1 VPFSDLLLS
10 IRNLDARLLRVV
22 QVTSIQT
29 NQEPNGD
36 PFRGLYIGEADVY
49 RDLSVGESGADWSPH
64 EPMAVG
70 EPFERLREIFG
81 LSSIELDILLIAL
94 APEISP
100 RYERIYAYLQDDVR
114 RRQPTVDLML
124 TLLYDSAEERLIGR
138 NLFRATYSLQRHGL
152 IHLKGDDLLPLPS
165 HEVFVTRRISAFL
178 LGETGLSE
186 MLARFAYLIA
196 KPVAEEPARVGLLRV
211 AQSDSPLGV
220 RAYFHGQDAAAM
232 RSAATA
238 MAAEL
243 GVPILIAAMGRT
255 AQAMSSESGSAASWL
270 GELLREAV
278 LRQATVYL
286 EDFDAIPTDAARDE
300 ALTVLGEFR
309 GIALLSGA
317 QELRTD
323 RVPLEGVLTVDF
335 PLPDWTERRETW
347 ELDLRAQGVEPP
359 DAGLDALAECFRF
372 SVSQIDEAA
381 ATASLLALYCG
392 EPLSIEHAFEAAR
405 IRSGQKLASLAR
417 KVVPVHG
424 WADLVL
430 PPEVAA
436 QLREMCCRVT
446 HRHQVMGTWGFERK
460 LSGCRGMN
468 ALFHGLSGTGKT
480 MAAEVIAHELG
491 LDLYKIDLAGVVS
504 KYIGE
509 TEKNLDRIFTAAA
522 DANAILFFD
531 EADALFGKRSEVRDA
546 HDRYA
551 NLEVSY
557 LLQKME
563 EYEGISILS
572 TNLRQNLDEAFLR
585 RLTFAISF
593 PFPDE
598 WCRQRIWESTWPAA
612 TPVAP
617 DVDAGWLAASFL
629 LSGGNIRNVAVAAA
643 FLAAED
649 KVAVGLEHVLRAV
662 RSEFQKMGK
671 TLSAAELAPPSA
683 APEEVA
689 A

>member
-1 VPFSDLLLS
+1 L
-10 IRNLDARLLRVV
+10 
-22 QVTSIQT
+22 IQ
-29 NQEPNGD
+29 
-36 PFRGLYIGEADVY
+36 
-49 RDLSVGESGADWSPH
+49 
-64 EPMAVG
+64 
-70 EPFERLREIFG
+70 
-81 LSSIELDILLIAL
+81 
-94 APEISP
+94 
-100 RYERIYAYLQDDVR
+100 
-114 RRQPTVDLML
+114 
-124 TLLYDSAEERLIGR
+124 
-138 NLFRATYSLQRHGL
+138 
-152 IHLKGDDLLPLPS
+152 LKGDDLLPLPS
-165 HEVFVTRRISAFL
+165 HEVFVTRRIAAFL
-178 LGETGLSE
+178 LGETGLGE
-186 MLARFAYLIA
+186 PLARFAYLIA
-196 KPVAEEPARVGLLRV
+196 RPAADEPARAGLVRV
-211 AQSDSPLGV
+211 AQSESPFGL
-220 RAYFHGQDAAAM
+220 RAYFHGRDAAAM
-232 RSAATA
+232 RRAATA
-238 MAAEL
+238 LAAEL
-243 GVPILIAAMGRT
+243 GVPILIAAMGRA
-255 AQAMSSESGSAASWL
+255 AQETSFESGNAASWL
-270 GELLREAV
+270 GELLQEGV
-278 LRQATVYL
+278 LRQAIVYL
-286 EDFDAIPTDAARDE
+286 ENFDAIPTDAARDS
-300 ALTVLGEFR
+300 ALTALGAFR

-323 RVPLEGVLTVDF
+323 RVPLEAVLIVDF
-335 PLPDWTERRETW
+335 PLPDWTERRQTW
-347 ELDLRAQGVEPP
+347 ELDLCEQGVEPP

-381 ATASLLALYCG
+381 ATASLLALYRG
-392 EPLSIEHAFEAAR
+392 EPLSLEHAFEAAR

-424 WADLVL
+424 WDDLVL
-430 PPEVAA
+430 PAEIAG
-436 QLREMCCRVT
+436 QLREICCRVT
-446 HRHQVMGTWGFERK
+446 HRHQVMGRWGFERK
-460 LSGCRGMN
+460 LSGGRGMN

-480 MAAEVIAHELG
+480 MAADVIAHELG

-585 RLTFAISF
+585 RLTFTISF

-598 WCRQRIWESTWPAA
+598 SCRQQIWESIWPAA
-612 TPVAP
+612 TPVAR
-617 DVDAGWLAASFL
+617 DVDAGWLASRFL

-649 KVAVGLEHVLRAV
+649 EDVVQLEHVLRAV
-662 RSEFQKMGK
+662 RAEFQKMGK
-671 TLSAAELAPPSA
+671 TLSAAELAPSSA
-683 APEEVA
+683 TPEEVA

>member
-1 VPFSDLLLS
+1 MSYSAIMSSL
-10 IRNLDARLLRVV
+10 RNLDARLLRVV
-22 QVTSIQT
+22 QVTRVQT
-29 NQEPNGD
+29 NLEPGGD
-36 PFRGLYIGEADVY
+36 PFRGLYIGEADVD
-49 RDLSVGESGADWSPH
+49 RDLHGGETREDWAPH

-70 EPFERLREIFG
+70 ELFERLREIFG

-124 TLLYDSAEERLIGR
+124 HLLYDSAEEQLMGR
-138 NLFRATYSLQRHGL
+138 SRFRATHSLQRHGL
-152 IHLKGDDLLPLPS
+152 IQLKGDDLQPLPS
-165 HEVFVTRRISAFL
+165 REVFVTRRIAAFL
-178 LGETGLSE
+178 LGETGLDE
-186 MLARFAYLIA
+186 TLARYASLIA
-196 KPVAEEPARVGLLRV
+196 KPVAEEPARAGLLRV
-211 AQSDSPLGV
+211 AQSDAQRGV
-220 RAYFHGQDAAAM
+220 RAYLHGQDAATM
-232 RSAATA
+232 RRAAIA
-238 MAAEL
+238 LAAEL
-243 GVPILIAAMGRT
+243 GVPILIAAMGGA
-255 AQAMSSESGSAASWL
+255 AQEMSFDFGNWL
-270 GELLREAV
+270 GELLQEAILREAII
-278 LRQATVYL
+278 YL
-286 EDFDAIPTDAARDE
+286 ENFDAIPTDAARDA
-300 ALTVLGEFR
+300 ALIALGTFQ
-309 GIALLSGA
+309 GVALLSGA

-335 PLPDWTERRETW
+335 PLPDWMERRQAW
-347 ELDLRAQGVEPP
+347 ELDLREQGVEPP
-359 DAGLDALAECFRF
+359 DADLDALAECFRF

-381 ATASLLALYCG
+381 GTAALLALYRG
-392 EPLSIEHAFEAAR
+392 EPLSLEHAFEAAR

-424 WADLVL
+424 WGDLVL
-430 PPEVAA
+430 PTEVAR
-436 QLREMCCRVT
+436 QLREICCRVT
-446 HRHQVMGTWGFERK
+446 HRHQVMGEWGFERK

-563 EYEGISILS
+563 EYEGVSILS
-572 TNLRQNLDEAFLR
+572 TNLRQNLDDAFLR
-585 RLTFAISF
+585 RLTFTISF

-598 WCRQRIWESTWPAA
+598 SCRQRIWESIWPAA

-617 DVDAGWLAASFL
+617 DVDAGWLAERFV

-649 KVAVGLEHVLRAV
+649 EVAVGLEHVLRAV
-662 RSEFQKMGK
+662 RAEFQKMGK
-671 TLSAAELAPPSA
+671 TLSAVELAAPSA
-683 APEEVA
+683 EPDEVA

>member
-49 RDLSVGESGADWSPH
+49 RGLSVGESGADWSPH

-243 GVPILIAAMGRT
+243 GVPILIAAMGRA
-255 AQAMSSESGSAASWL
+255 AQAMSSESGSAACW
-270 GELLREAV
+270 GN
-278 LRQATVYL
+278 
-286 EDFDAIPTDAARDE
+286 
-300 ALTVLGEFR
+300 
-309 GIALLSGA
+309 
-317 QELRTD
+317 
-323 RVPLEGVLTVDF
+323 
-335 PLPDWTERRETW
+335 
-347 ELDLRAQGVEPP
+347 
-359 DAGLDALAECFRF
+359 
-372 SVSQIDEAA
+372 
-381 ATASLLALYCG
+381 
-392 EPLSIEHAFEAAR
+392 FEASR
-405 IRSGQKLASLAR
+405 CCLAR
-417 KVVPVHG
+417 RSLGPI
-424 WADLVL
+424 
-430 PPEVAA
+430 E
-436 QLREMCCRVT
+436 CRLK
-446 HRHQVMGTWGFERK
+446 GF
-460 LSGCRGMN
+460 
-468 ALFHGLSGTGKT
+468 
-480 MAAEVIAHELG
+480 
-491 LDLYKIDLAGVVS
+491 
-504 KYIGE
+504 
-509 TEKNLDRIFTAAA
+509 
-522 DANAILFFD
+522 
-531 EADALFGKRSEVRDA
+531 
-546 HDRYA
+546 
-551 NLEVSY
+551 
-557 LLQKME
+557 
-563 EYEGISILS
+563 
-572 TNLRQNLDEAFLR
+572 
-585 RLTFAISF
+585 
-593 PFPDE
+593 
-598 WCRQRIWESTWPAA
+598 
-612 TPVAP
+612 
-617 DVDAGWLAASFL
+617 
-629 LSGGNIRNVAVAAA
+629 
-643 FLAAED
+643 
-649 KVAVGLEHVLRAV
+649 
-662 RSEFQKMGK
+662 
-671 TLSAAELAPPSA
+671 
-683 APEEVA
+683 
-689 A
+689 

>member
-1 VPFSDLLLS
+1 VSFSAILS
-10 IRNLDARLLRVV
+10 SLRNLDARLLRLV
-22 QVTSIQT
+22 QVTRIQT

-49 RDLSVGESGADWSPH
+49 RDLSVGEAPEDWGPH

-70 EPFERLREIFG
+70 EPFERLRELFG
-81 LSSIELDILLIAL
+81 LSSIELDILLVAL

-124 TLLYDSAEERLIGR
+124 NLLYDSTEEQLIGR
-138 NLFRATYSLQRHGL
+138 NRFRATHSLQRHGL
-152 IHLKGDDLLPLPS
+152 IQLKGNDLLPLPS
-165 HEVFVTRRISAFL
+165 HEVFVTRRIAAYL
-178 LGETGLSE
+178 LGETGLGE
-186 MLARFAYLIA
+186 TLARFACLIA
-196 KPVAEEPARVGLLRV
+196 RPVAAEPARAGLLRV
-211 AQSDSPLGV
+211 AQSESQLGL

-238 MAAEL
+238 LAAEL
-243 GVPILIAAMGRT
+243 GVPILIAAMGRA
-255 AQAMSSESGSAASWL
+255 AQETSFDSGNSASWL
-270 GELLREAV
+270 GELLQEAV
-278 LRQATVYL
+278 LRQAIVYL
-286 EDFDAIPTDAARDE
+286 ENFDAISTDAARDS
-300 ALTVLGEFR
+300 ALTALGAFR

-323 RVPLEGVLTVDF
+323 RVPLEAVLIVDF
-335 PLPDWTERRETW
+335 PLPDWTERRQTW
-347 ELDLRAQGVEPP
+347 ELDLREQGVEPP

-381 ATASLLALYCG
+381 ATASILALYRG
-392 EPLSIEHAFEAAR
+392 EPLSVEHAFEAAR

-417 KVVPVHG
+417 KVVPAHG
-424 WADLVL
+424 WDDLVL
-430 PPEVAA
+430 PTEIAG
-436 QLREMCCRVT
+436 QLREVCNRVT
-446 HRHQVMGTWGFERK
+446 RRHQVMGEWGFERK

-480 MAAEVIAHELG
+480 MAAEVIAYDLG

-509 TEKNLDRIFTAAA
+509 TEKNLDRIFTAAV

-585 RLTFAISF
+585 RLTFTISF

-598 WCRQRIWESTWPAA
+598 SCRERIWESIWPAA
-612 TPVAP
+612 TPVAA
-617 DVDAGWLAASFL
+617 DVDPGWLAARFL

-643 FLAAED
+643 FLAAEEE
-649 KVAVGLEHVLRAV
+649 VAVGLGHVLRAV
-662 RSEFQKMGK
+662 RAEFQKMGK
-671 TLSAAELAPPSA
+671 TLSAAELATSSVTA
-683 APEEVA
+683 EEVA